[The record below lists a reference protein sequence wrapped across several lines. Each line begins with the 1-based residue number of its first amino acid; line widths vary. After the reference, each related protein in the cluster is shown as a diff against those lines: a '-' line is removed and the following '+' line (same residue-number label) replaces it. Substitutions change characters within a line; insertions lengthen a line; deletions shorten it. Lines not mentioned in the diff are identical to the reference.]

1 LQPRITHKYRDQG
14 EQLDAGEV
22 LEWGSV
28 GYLGYYADRGATIVD
43 HYGLTDPFLARLP
56 IGLTASWRPGHYA
69 RNVPAGYL
77 DSLRNGTNEV
87 EDEGLAALFDDVNL
101 IHRAPLFSGG
111 RWSAIWRHRFGMRG
125 ARGKSIDALR
135 RPGIRHTQKTLA
147 NLPAGKLEFRG
158 R

>member
-1 LQPRITHKYRDQG
+1 TMAPRPVWTPPNLAEGSAKLPHGIMDEQRFWYAASGLMSRTRLQPRITHKYRDQG

-111 RWSAIWRHRFGMRG
+111 RW
-125 ARGKSIDALR
+125 
-135 RPGIRHTQKTLA
+135 
-147 NLPAGKLEFRG
+147 
-158 R
+158 